1 MFAVRRPQKRA
12 GPKAQVLQQSCTGN
26 SFTRDGNSPLKAGTR
41 VSTPVALPML
51 ITYEIAFQKR
61 ILATT

>member
-26 SFTRDGNSPLKAGTR
+26 SCTRDGNSPLKAGTR
-41 VSTPVALPML
+41 VRLP
-51 ITYEIAFQKR
+51 
-61 ILATT
+61 